1 MLNVLDTD
9 QYLVVNL
16 CTKPYFLF
24 PIEMRTSADDSRLP
38 SMPLELPASPTLAQS
53 PISILKGAS
62 KTTSRDEIACC
73 YRRLHKSRPE
83 GKQSG
88 PHYVSLRS
96 GYRSRTSPPPLQ
108 HTNHRNH
115 YIVGSRFRR
124 LNKKGGEIL
133 LLGLCVCPQS
143 LGNLGKRRSSFCTNY
158 MHSCSNVN
166 CKLTNSTCA
175 FKGRP
180 LVRM

>member
-1 MLNVLDTD
+1 MHRSRILSFMIPSVRIHQEIHLNVG
-9 QYLVVNL
+9 
-16 CTKPYFLF
+16 
-24 PIEMRTSADDSRLP
+24 
-38 SMPLELPASPTLAQS
+38 SPTHDKRDIESNVKPCSRTERLH
-53 PISILKGAS
+53 LTRAS
-62 KTTSRDEIACC
+62 KTTGRDEIAWC

-96 GYRSRTSPPPLQ
+96 GYRSRTSSPSLQ
-108 HTNHRNH
+108 QTNHRNH
-115 YIVGSRFRR
+115 YIAGSRFRR
-124 LNKKGGEIL
+124 LNEKGGEIL